1 MWITPDRAI
10 VYSSVN
16 YVRNIVNR
24 EVRAYTEP
32 YSAVV
37 VDCSQMTSIDFT
49 TAKGFKAVIDEFKF
63 LEKSVIFYNPNSS
76 TKHTFV
82 GACPNDIIIAKS
94 LDALNKYVNRN

>member
-10 VYSSVN
+10 MYSSVN
-16 YVRNIVNR
+16 YVRNILNR

-37 VDCSQMTSIDFT
+37 IDCAQMTSIDFT

-63 LEKSVIFYNPNSS
+63 LEKPVLFYNPNTS
-76 TKHTFV
+76 TKHTFI
-82 GACPNDIIIAKS
+82 GACPNDIVIAKS
-94 LDALNKYVNRN
+94 IDTLHKLVNRN